1 MLGNYISFRKA
12 VMALLLISC
21 GMPMGVILGFYANP
35 VPRSFDTLSVLE
47 VTLTIVIAALSVI
60 GAFVVVA
67 TWHNIEER
75 TAKITG
81 EYEKKLE
88 KAKKELGE
96 KVESILRD
104 IKHAKTEV
112 NDIKQITAGLD
123 RRVAAVHRAHMQA
136 DSSYYQQK

>member
-1 MLGNYISFRKA
+1 
-12 VMALLLISC
+12 
-21 GMPMGVILGFYANP
+21 MGVVLGFYANP
-35 VPRSFDTLSVLE
+35 VPRGFDTLAVLE

-60 GAFVVVA
+60 GAFFVVA

-123 RRVAAVHRAHMQA
+123 KRVFAAHRANTQSESAHH
-136 DSSYYQQK
+136 QQK